1 MAAAM
6 RPFPARMVDEHGLEK
21 PQEYETVGSE
31 SELDPLNTAAASV
44 KSLRQKPDAD
54 SELTGEA
61 KCIPRDHLPPRI
73 LVEQLPFL

>member
-21 PQEYETVGSE
+21 PQEYEALGSE
-31 SELDPLNTAAASV
+31 SELTPLNTAAASV
-44 KSLRQKPDAD
+44 NALHQTPDAD

-61 KCIPRDHLPPRI
+61 KCIQETTCLP
-73 LVEQLPFL
+73 ES

>member
-21 PQEYETVGSE
+21 PQEYEALGSE
-31 SELDPLNTAAASV
+31 SELTPLNTAAPSV
-44 KSLRQKPDAD
+44 KSLHQKPDAD

-61 KCIPRDHLPPRI
+61 QCIQETTCPPKS
-73 LVEQLPFL
+73 

>member
-21 PQEYETVGSE
+21 PQEYEALGSE
-31 SELDPLNTAAASV
+31 SELTPLNTAAASV
-44 KSLRQKPDAD
+44 NQKPDAD

-61 KCIPRDHLPPRI
+61 KCIR
-73 LVEQLPFL
+73 